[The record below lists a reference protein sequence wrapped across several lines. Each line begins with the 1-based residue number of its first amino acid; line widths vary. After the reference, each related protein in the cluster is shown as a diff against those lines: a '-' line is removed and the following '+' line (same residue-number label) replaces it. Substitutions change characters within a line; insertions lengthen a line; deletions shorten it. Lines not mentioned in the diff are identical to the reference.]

1 VAGREQRCVVGII
14 PWGPCALSL
23 EVAIL
28 ARERHMQVADEYVA
42 WIGYSRGGAAEG
54 TEAAAHRFWEKV
66 KGEGVGCPPARARA
80 ACLAACTHTRWGAG
94 VGCCC
99 LGAVGAWIG
108 MRGSFGN
115 GFEGCNPLASA
126 TCFASLFQAVWMCV
140 WGPVSCALQAARR
153 PLHTLQRRVC
163 SQRLPTAHSGRTSTV
178 SAVQWQ
184 HTPWLGSL
192 PAGLPACP
200 PACLPARPP
209 ICFACVNTLHPID
222 C

>member
-1 VAGREQRCVVGII
+1 MAGREQRCVVGII

-99 LGAVGAWIG
+99 LGAVGVWIG
-108 MRGSFGN
+108 RRGSFGN
-115 GFEGCNPLASA
+115 GLRVAIR
-126 TCFASLFQAVWMCV
+126 W
-140 WGPVSCALQAARR
+140 
-153 PLHTLQRRVC
+153 LQRHALRPFPKLSGCGCGGRFLAHCRQRGGPCIPC
-163 SQRLPTAHSGRTSTV
+163 SGECAHRDYRPRTLGGR
-178 SAVQWQ
+178 A
-184 HTPWLGSL
+184 L
-192 PAGLPACP
+192 
-200 PACLPARPP
+200 
-209 ICFACVNTLHPID
+209 
-222 C
+222 